1 MWGNT
6 TSGKVKELPEDE
18 NRIIIKHF
26 NKMGNDGILKKYRGK
41 EIKREKCFRET
52 SQVKTE

>member
-26 NKMGNDGILKKYRGK
+26 NKMGNDGILKKCRGK